1 MRPIASKRV
10 CKGAVAVVALVGAL
24 VLGACSTSAPA
35 ENLAVQ
41 DVDEERTV
49 NFFSPMEKISPDTE
63 NTARTASDLT
73 IAGGGA
79 GSGSRWPIIPTRP
92 RITRTRR
99 TTTYAWNG
107 PATIRTICT
116 C

>member
-10 CKGAVAVVALVGAL
+10 RKGAVAVVALVGAL

-73 IAGGGA
+73 IAMAEERLGPTT
-79 GSGSRWPIIPTRP
+79 PIPP
-92 RITRTRR
+92 KHTRTRP
-99 TTTYAWNG
+99 TTRCAWSG
-107 PATIRTICT
+107 PAIIRTICT

>member
-10 CKGAVAVVALVGAL
+10 RKGAVAVVALVGAL

-63 NTARTASDLT
+63 NTARTAS
-73 IAGGGA
+73 
-79 GSGSRWPIIPTRP
+79 GSGSRWPITPTRP
-92 RITRTRR
+92 RTTRTRP
-99 TTTYAWNG
+99 TTRCAWSG
-107 PATIRTICT
+107 PAIIRTICT